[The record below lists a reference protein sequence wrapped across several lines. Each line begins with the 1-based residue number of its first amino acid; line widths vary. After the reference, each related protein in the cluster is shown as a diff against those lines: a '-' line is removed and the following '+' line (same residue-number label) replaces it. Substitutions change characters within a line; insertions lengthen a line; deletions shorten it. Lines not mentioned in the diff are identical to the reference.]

1 MLVAG
6 PGAPPAMMWEPLFE
20 VEIPTGFVGPI
31 RLTDGRLL
39 GLDGNLNQL
48 HSSDDGRTWAQSGPL
63 PERANP
69 ALTGEIFQ
77 PMSVIRLAS
86 GAIALNYWQR
96 LADPAGTREVRTL
109 FRKTEDEGLSWSD
122 PVLVTWP
129 GTPSYPT
136 YMIQTHDGRLI
147 MPNEHAF
154 GQDTRQFPH
163 NSMKLCTAFYSDD
176 EGASWA
182 ESADT
187 VFVGEQDRGAYASSV
202 EAPCVAETTD
212 GRLLMFMR
220 TEMQRIAQ
228 SYSSD
233 GGVHW
238 EQGEFNDLLSSRSEI
253 WLDRIPET
261 GDLLCVWNQ
270 VSAAETLNG
279 FYRSRLSSA
288 VSKDCGLSWQHSRT
302 IVQTEGMDE
311 VDRLPADQPPTFL
324 MSSGVSPEG
333 EPYPATGHR
342 TVRHP
347 RIRFVDDLAYLRY
360 DDRRYDGPSTRA
372 SYYGAKLR
380 ALPISWFYGS

>member
-1 MLVAG
+1 MA
-6 PGAPPAMMWEPLFE
+6 EHLFE

-31 RLTDGRLL
+31 RLLDGRML
-39 GLDGNLNQL
+39 GLDGKLNLL
-48 HSSDDGRTWAQSGPL
+48 HSSDDGRTWDQSSPL
-63 PERANP
+63 PDP
-69 ALTGEIFQ
+69 ADTALVGETFQ
-77 PMSVIRLAS
+77 PMSLIRLAS
-86 GAIALNYWQR
+86 GAIAVNYWQR
-96 LADPAGTREVRTL
+96 LAQPVGIREVRTL
-109 FRKTEDEGLSWSD
+109 FRKTEDEGLTWSE

-136 YMIQTHDGRLI
+136 YMIQTGDGRLI
-147 MPNEHAF
+147 MPNEYAF

-176 EGASWA
+176 EGVSWS

-187 VFVGEQDRGAYASSV
+187 VFVCEQDRGAYASFV
-202 EAPCVAETTD
+202 EAPCIAETND

-238 EQGEFNDLLSSRSEI
+238 EQGEFNDLVSSRSEI
-253 WLDRIPET
+253 WIDRLPDS

-270 VSAAETLNG
+270 VSAEETLSG

-288 VSKDCGLSWQHSRT
+288 VSKDCGASWQHFRT
-302 IVQTEGMDE
+302 IVQTESMDD
-311 VDRLPADQPPTFL
+311 VGRIPAVEPPTFL
-324 MSSGVSPEG
+324 ISSGVSPDSG
-333 EPYPATGHR
+333 PYPASGHR

-347 RIRFVDDLAYLRY
+347 RVRFIDDRAYLRY
-360 DDRRYDGPSTRA
+360 DDRRYDRPTAKG

-380 ALPISWFYGS
+380 ALPISWFYGN